1 MAQIYRAERLLVC
14 AVTIES
20 VTADRVHLV
29 RHGEVFNPDGVL
41 YERLPGFSLSDRGRD
56 MARSAL
62 DAVQRESVTAL
73 VVSPLQR
80 AKESMEPWEKATGL
94 TAVEDERVIEP
105 WNEFRG
111 INLRGGLALVSRP
124 GLWKFL
130 TAPSRPSWGEP
141 FVDIADRMLEAM
153 WAAAESVDGGDV
165 VIVSH
170 QLPIWMAHLA
180 LKDNRLSHNPTK
192 RRCSLS
198 SVTTFTVSPAGLTE
212 SGYWEPRGVVAA
224 IDGGA
229 V

>member
-1 MAQIYRAERLLVC
+1 MVC

-41 YERLPGFSLSDRGRD
+41 YERLPDFGLSARGRE
-56 MARSAL
+56 MARASL
-62 DAVQRESVTAL
+62 DAVPLDAVTAL

-80 AKESMEPWEKATGL
+80 AKESMDPWERATGL

-111 INLRGGLALVSRP
+111 INLRGGLALMTRP
-124 GLWKFL
+124 DLWKFL
-130 TAPSRPSWGEP
+130 AAPSRPSWGEP
-141 FVDIADRMLEAM
+141 FVEISDRMLSAM

-170 QLPIWMAHLA
+170 QLPIWMVHLT
-180 LKDNRLSHNPTK
+180 LKDKPLSHMPTK

-198 SVTTFTVSPAGLTE
+198 SVTTFAVTPSGFTE
-212 SGYWEPRGVVAA
+212 ADYWEPIGVATA

>member
-1 MAQIYRAERLLVC
+1 MVC

-41 YERLPGFSLSDRGRD
+41 YERLPGFSLSERGRQL
-56 MARSAL
+56 ATAAL
-62 DAVQRESVTAL
+62 AAIPNESITAL

-80 AKESMEPWEKATGL
+80 TKESMQPWESATGL
-94 TAVEDERVIEP
+94 TAVEDERLIEP

-111 INLRGGLALVSRP
+111 LNLRGGRTLLARP
-124 GLWKFL
+124 DLWKFL
-130 TAPSRPSWGEP
+130 VNPMRPSWGEP
-141 FVDIADRMLEAM
+141 YVDIADRMLAAM
-153 WAAAESVDGGDV
+153 WNAVESVDGGDV

-170 QLPIWMAHLA
+170 QLPIWMVHLKLA
-180 LKDNRLSHNPTK
+180 GETLTHHPLK

-198 SVTTFTVSPAGLTE
+198 SVTSFDVRPEGLVE
-212 SGYWEPRGVVAA
+212 SAYWEPHNVAA
-224 IDGGA
+224 AVDGGA